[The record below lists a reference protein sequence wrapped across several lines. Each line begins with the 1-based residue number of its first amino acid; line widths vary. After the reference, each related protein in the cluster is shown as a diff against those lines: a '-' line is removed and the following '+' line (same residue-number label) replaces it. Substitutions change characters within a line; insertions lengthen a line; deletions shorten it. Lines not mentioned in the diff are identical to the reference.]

1 MAKKDITDVA
11 KSLESLEEKDRK
23 ILGFKQILDSIEN
36 LDDKKRILWK
46 EIYENA
52 LQDRESASVL
62 FTDIWMQIRG
72 NAANHNLLGPV
83 AAKYIERMSRAND
96 QIIKLSEMMTE
107 EDNKSINADDVFS
120 MIGKGD

>member
-1 MAKKDITDVA
+1 MAKKDLGDVA

-23 ILGFKQILDSIEN
+23 ILGFKQLLDSMETI
-36 LDDKKRILWK
+36 DDKKRVLWK

-62 FTDIWMQIRG
+62 FTDVWMQIRG

-96 QIIKLSEMMTE
+96 QIIKLAELITSEE
-107 EDNKSINADDVFS
+107 NKSINSDDVFS
-120 MIGKGD
+120 MIGDR

>member
-1 MAKKDITDVA
+1 MAKKDLSDVA
-11 KSLESLEEKDRK
+11 KSLEDLDEKDRK
-23 ILGFKQILDSIEN
+23 IKNFKQILDSIETM
-36 LDDKKRILWK
+36 DDKKRTLWK

-62 FTDIWMQIRG
+62 FTDVWMQIRG

-96 QIIKLSEMMTE
+96 QIIKLSELISD
-107 EDNKSINADDVFS
+107 EDKKSINVDDVFG
-120 MIGKGD
+120 MIGGD

>member
-1 MAKKDITDVA
+1 VAKKDITDVA

>member
-1 MAKKDITDVA
+1 MAKKDLSDVA
-11 KSLESLEEKDRK
+11 KSLEALDEKDKK
-23 ILGFKQILDSIEN
+23 IQSFKTLLDGIEN

-62 FTDIWMQIRG
+62 FTDVWMQIRG

-96 QIIKLSEMMTE
+96 QIIKLSEIITAE
-107 EDNKSINADDVFS
+107 ENKSINTDDVFS
-120 MIGKGD
+120 MIGDR

>member
-1 MAKKDITDVA
+1 MAKKDLGDVA

-23 ILGFKQILDSIEN
+23 VLGFKQILDSMETIDE
-36 LDDKKRILWK
+36 KKRVLWK

-62 FTDIWMQIRG
+62 FTDVWMQIRG
-72 NAANHNLLGPV
+72 NSANHNLLGPA

-96 QIIKLSEMMTE
+96 QIIKLAELITSEE
-107 EDNKSINADDVFS
+107 NKSINSDDVFS
-120 MIGKGD
+120 MIGDR